1 MDKARFWQ
9 EIDIVLLDM
18 DGTLLDRHFDDYFWE
33 QYLPE
38 HYSLLHDLPF
48 ATAKEELLARYH
60 QARDSLDWADL
71 DFWSE
76 QLGFDLAELKA
87 RIASLICIRPHVI
100 EFLRFCRQQGKV
112 VCLVTNAHNKS
123 LRLKLQQSGIGPL
136 LDQIVCAEEIGWAK
150 EEAAFW
156 PAMNQYLPFD
166 RKRSLLIDDSETVL
180 SRAFD
185 YGIRHLRLIARPSS
199 RQDSAI
205 SSRFEILT
213 DFRDL
218 L

>member
-9 EIDIVLLDM
+9 KIDTVLLDM

-38 HYSLLHDLPF
+38 HYSLLHNLPF

-60 QARDSLDWADL
+60 QAKDSLDWADL

-76 QLGFDLAELKA
+76 QLGFDLAELKS
-87 RIASLICIRPHVI
+87 RIASLIRIRPHVI
-100 EFLRFCRQQGKV
+100 EFLHFCRQQGKMLY
-112 VCLVTNAHNKS
+112 LVTNAHNKS

-156 PAMNQYLPFD
+156 PAMNQCLPFD

-180 SRAFD
+180 ARAFD
-185 YGIRHLRLIARPSS
+185 YGIRHLRLIARPNS

-218 L
+218 F